1 VQTAINDRLVPKRFR
16 PVVAGYETPA
26 AASSYEI
33 IRIVPCLAS
42 EFYRACQAYEG
53 TIGVQKQKSLI
64 NSPVSQG
71 SIFREIVKV
80 YRLSRRYS
88 L

>member
-1 VQTAINDRLVPKRFR
+1 MRTANITRQTLPHSLAFIEGP
-16 PVVAGYETPA
+16 ETRA
-26 AASSYEI
+26 VASSREI
-33 IRIVPCLAS
+33 SLLVPCLAS

-53 TIGVQKQKSLI
+53 TIGLQKQNSLI